1 MKITSISC
9 DQFAGVRNRNIS
21 FTDGINI
28 IYGKN
33 ESGKS
38 TLVNLISRTLFQ
50 AAKIDGRSHKDFP
63 ELYYPSARK
72 GGGFISSSAD
82 GKIVFETEKGTYTL
96 SKVWGDG
103 ESCVLSTPDGIF
115 RSPSQIEE
123 ILKDALTYGEG
134 VYADLLFSSQRNT
147 DISLQT
153 ILDASKKSDAKQEL
167 VDVVSQAFAESDG
180 IPLDAIEEAIAA
192 QIEALAGKHW
202 DYERDMPVR
211 KAGGG
216 RYTKQAGAVLE
227 AYYAWEDAKEAFD
240 AISKLENAADHAARI
255 CADQDAAVRLAENA
269 YNRFNQFFRQ
279 LTLHSERSA
288 HIESLRQQ
296 LDSMQNV
303 LTNWPQLCE
312 KLEKA
317 KALQTELESRKVLDL
332 WAAIT
337 AAKAHIS
344 EEDYAI
350 AELPCPDSAEIAK
363 ANKLQQDITRLE
375 NKLCGMNL
383 NAAIQMLDGHEVQ
396 IKSLRTGEVVDITGG
411 IASIT
416 EAVELIVPGV
426 IEMQLSPKD
435 VDVASVEEQI
445 AQRKDIVAGIFAKY
459 KVETLDAMEAYAKKI
474 SDTKTKIQLLTAKMT
489 SILGGLTMSQLEAQ
503 YQAADRS
510 ARPMAE
516 IDRDILSLCNDA
528 SIDAFII
535 KTATVVEGYETEHGS
550 ISALKVTAFDLNEA
564 LKTAEASIGSEA
576 DIPEEYLSI
585 GNPEVHLQNLLDAV
599 KAAQELQKA
608 AFEEK
613 AGAASRLATYQ
624 EAHPDACQETVDGAY
639 RVFAEC
645 KTLLGHWLH
654 IQEVFLVQKE
664 NINNNPMQDLAD
676 RFAHYL
682 NVISGGS
689 VSSEFPE
696 GDKLNMRLYSGNS
709 LLNYGKL
716 SEGTKDTVSLAFRLA
731 VLDHLFPEGGGVI
744 VFDDPFTDMD
754 AERTAQSCALLQEC
768 AKRHQVIF
776 LSCKEEYCTALQGN
790 RIDIY

>member
-9 DQFAGVRNRNIS
+9 DQFAGVRNRNVS

-50 AAKIDGRSHKDFP
+50 AAKIDGRSNKDFP
-63 ELYYPSARK
+63 DLYYPSARK
-72 GGGFISSSAD
+72 GGGFISASAD
-82 GKIVFETEKGTYTL
+82 GKIVFETDKGTYTL

-103 ESCVLSTPDGIF
+103 ESCILSTPDGVF
-115 RSPSQIEE
+115 RKPNQIDE

-167 VDVVSQAFAESDG
+167 MDVVSQAFAESDG
-180 IPLDAIEEAIAA
+180 IALDAIEEAIAA
-192 QIEALAGKHW
+192 KIEALAGKHW
-202 DYERDMPVR
+202 DYDREMPVR

-216 RYTKQAGAVLE
+216 RYTKQVGEVLE

-240 AISKLENAADHAARI
+240 KISKLENDADQAARI
-255 CADQDAAVRLAENA
+255 CADQDTAVRLAEEA
-269 YNRFNQFFRQ
+269 YNRFNQFFNQ

-296 LDSMQNV
+296 LRNIQNV
-303 LTNWPQLCE
+303 LNNWPQLCE

-317 KALQTELESRKVLDL
+317 KVLQKELESRKVLDL
-332 WAAIT
+332 WTAIAT
-337 AAKAHIS
+337 AKANIS
-344 EEDYAI
+344 MEDYAT
-350 AELPCPDSAEIAK
+350 AELPCPDTTEIA
-363 ANKLQQDITRLE
+363 NVRKLQQDITRLE

-383 NAAIQMLDGHEVQ
+383 NATIQMLDGHEVQ
-396 IKSLRTGEVVDITGG
+396 IISLRTGEVVDITDD

-416 EAVELIVPGV
+416 EAVKLIIPGV
-426 IEMQLSPKD
+426 MEMQLSPKD
-435 VDVASVEEQI
+435 VNVASIEEEI
-445 AQRKDIVAGIFAKY
+445 AQRKQIIAGIFAKY
-459 KVETLDAMEAYAKKI
+459 QVETLDALEAYEKKI
-474 SDTKTKIQLLTAKMT
+474 SETKTKIQLFTAKIT

-503 YQAADRS
+503 YQTADHS
-510 ARPMAE
+510 ARPIAE
-516 IDRDILSLCNDA
+516 IDSDILSLCNDDR
-528 SIDAFII
+528 IDTFII
-535 KTATVVEGYETEHGS
+535 KTTTVVEGYETEHGS
-550 ISALKVTAFDLNEA
+550 INTLKATAFDLNNA
-564 LKTAEASIGSEA
+564 LTAAEASIGSEA
-576 DIPEEYLSI
+576 DIPVEYLSI
-585 GNPEVHLQNLLDAV
+585 DNPEVHLQNLLDAV
-599 KAAQELQKA
+599 KTAQELQKT
-608 AFEEK
+608 AFEDK
-613 AGAASRLATYQ
+613 ADAAIRLATYQ
-624 EAHPDACQETVDGAY
+624 EAHPDACQETVDGAC
-639 RVFAEC
+639 RVFDEC

-654 IQEVFLVQKE
+654 IREVFLVQKE
-664 NINNNPMQDLAD
+664 NINNNPMQNLAD

-682 NVISGGS
+682 NAISGGS

-696 GDKLNMRLYSGNS
+696 GDKLNMHIYSSNS

-731 VLDHLFPEGGGVI
+731 VLDHLFPNGGGVI

-768 AKRHQVIF
+768 AKHHQVIF
-776 LSCKEEYCTALQGN
+776 LTCKEEYITTLQGN
-790 RIDIY
+790 RIDI